1 MAYNSYGPRGGRDRG
16 DDRRDFGRRSQ
27 GRGGRDD
34 FRQGPRRNPFVT
46 GDWED
51 ESDDSQAFGRE
62 ERSFERR
69 DRESSRERGFRDRDS
84 EFRGRDFS
92 SREEGF
98 GRERFGRKPFG
109 EEGERERFSRR
120 SFDDSEN
127 RFEDR
132 AGRFGDRPRSLGEG
146 RRSEGGFGSR
156 FGGRFER
163 RERDFEDR
171 APRRER
177 FADDSRDRAFS
188 RDDRFSRAEDRRG
201 RFSREDRGG
210 DRPGRIAREGR
221 FEDRSSRED
230 RFSRGGRD
238 AGSRGPAYR
247 EGRPEGRSGFGGRF
261 GRDGRRPEGGRFE
274 RSSFRGRDDRSF
286 GRKRPGLNKAELNY
300 NLERHA
306 ENDKKKAEGYVRL
319 NKYIANAGI
328 CSRRE
333 ADEMIA
339 TGVITVN
346 GEICT
351 QLGTLVG
358 PNDKVQ
364 FGGQTL
370 KAEKKVYLL
379 MNKPKGY
386 ITTSDD
392 PEDRKTVMDLLDGA
406 CSERIYPVGRLD
418 RNTTGVLLFTNDG
431 DMAKKLTHPSHGARK
446 IYHVT
451 LDKPLTHKD
460 MQDISK
466 GVYLEDGLVTVDE
479 ISYVESGDRK
489 EVGVQLHS
497 GKNRIVR
504 RIFEHFGYEVVKLDR
519 VLFAELTKK
528 GLVRGGW
535 RFLTDKEI
543 DFLKMNVGKSVRPG
557 RTVTKDQ
564 VFTPEQLAEAES
576 IEEAASTPKKRRK
589 RISEGQED
597 WDTKGD
603 EELDIDALLK
613 DMEFADEEEEFEG
626 YEVSEPES
634 EQAGHGVREIEVRGP
649 EAKSEEEEA
658 EADGKESNSLA
669 SEDEDSEEEEGKE
682 AEDSKEE

>member
-1 MAYNSYGPRGGRDRG
+1 M
-16 DDRRDFGRRSQ
+16 
-27 GRGGRDD
+27 
-34 FRQGPRRNPFVT
+34 
-46 GDWED
+46 
-51 ESDDSQAFGRE
+51 
-62 ERSFERR
+62 
-69 DRESSRERGFRDRDS
+69 
-84 EFRGRDFS
+84 
-92 SREEGF
+92 
-98 GRERFGRKPFG
+98 
-109 EEGERERFSRR
+109 
-120 SFDDSEN
+120 
-127 RFEDR
+127 
-132 AGRFGDRPRSLGEG
+132 
-146 RRSEGGFGSR
+146 
-156 FGGRFER
+156 
-163 RERDFEDR
+163 
-171 APRRER
+171 
-177 FADDSRDRAFS
+177 
-188 RDDRFSRAEDRRG
+188 
-201 RFSREDRGG
+201 
-210 DRPGRIAREGR
+210 
-221 FEDRSSRED
+221 
-230 RFSRGGRD
+230 
-238 AGSRGPAYR
+238 
-247 EGRPEGRSGFGGRF
+247 
-261 GRDGRRPEGGRFE
+261 
-274 RSSFRGRDDRSF
+274 
-286 GRKRPGLNKAELNY
+286 NY

-392 PEDRKTVMDLLDGA
+392 PEDRKTVMDLLEGA

-431 DMAKKLTHPSHGARK
+431 EMAKKLTHPSHGARK

-535 RFLTDKEI
+535 RFLTGKEI

-564 VFTPEQLAEAES
+564 VFTPEQLAEAEA

-589 RISEGQED
+589 RISESEQED
-597 WDTKGD
+597 WDTKGAE

-613 DMEFADEEEEFEG
+613 DMEFADEEEESEG
-626 YEVSEPES
+626 NEVSEPEH
-634 EQAGHGVREIEVRGP
+634 AGYGVREIEVRGP
-649 EAKSEEEEA
+649 EAESEEEEA
-658 EADGKESNSLA
+658 ETDGEENKSLD
-669 SEDEDSEEEEGKE
+669 SEDEDSEEREGKE
-682 AEDSKEE
+682 AEDSEAE

>member
-1 MAYNSYGPRGGRDRG
+1 M
-16 DDRRDFGRRSQ
+16 
-27 GRGGRDD
+27 
-34 FRQGPRRNPFVT
+34 
-46 GDWED
+46 
-51 ESDDSQAFGRE
+51 
-62 ERSFERR
+62 
-69 DRESSRERGFRDRDS
+69 
-84 EFRGRDFS
+84 
-92 SREEGF
+92 
-98 GRERFGRKPFG
+98 
-109 EEGERERFSRR
+109 
-120 SFDDSEN
+120 
-127 RFEDR
+127 
-132 AGRFGDRPRSLGEG
+132 
-146 RRSEGGFGSR
+146 
-156 FGGRFER
+156 
-163 RERDFEDR
+163 
-171 APRRER
+171 
-177 FADDSRDRAFS
+177 
-188 RDDRFSRAEDRRG
+188 
-201 RFSREDRGG
+201 
-210 DRPGRIAREGR
+210 
-221 FEDRSSRED
+221 
-230 RFSRGGRD
+230 
-238 AGSRGPAYR
+238 
-247 EGRPEGRSGFGGRF
+247 
-261 GRDGRRPEGGRFE
+261 
-274 RSSFRGRDDRSF
+274 
-286 GRKRPGLNKAELNY
+286 NY

-431 DMAKKLTHPSHGARK
+431 EMAKKLTHPSHGARK

-535 RFLTDKEI
+535 RFLTGKEI

-564 VFTPEQLAEAES
+564 VFTPEQLAEAEA

-589 RISEGQED
+589 RISESEQED
-597 WDTKGD
+597 WDTKGAE

-613 DMEFADEEEEFEG
+613 DMEFADEEEESEG
-626 YEVSEPES
+626 NEVSKPEH
-634 EQAGHGVREIEVRGP
+634 AGHGVREIEVHGP
-649 EAKSEEEEA
+649 EAESEEEEDA
-658 EADGKESNSLA
+658 KTDGEENKSLD
-669 SEDEDSEEEEGKE
+669 SEDEDSEEREGKE
-682 AEDSKEE
+682 AEDSKAE

>member
-1 MAYNSYGPRGGRDRG
+1 M
-16 DDRRDFGRRSQ
+16 
-27 GRGGRDD
+27 
-34 FRQGPRRNPFVT
+34 
-46 GDWED
+46 
-51 ESDDSQAFGRE
+51 
-62 ERSFERR
+62 
-69 DRESSRERGFRDRDS
+69 
-84 EFRGRDFS
+84 
-92 SREEGF
+92 
-98 GRERFGRKPFG
+98 
-109 EEGERERFSRR
+109 
-120 SFDDSEN
+120 
-127 RFEDR
+127 
-132 AGRFGDRPRSLGEG
+132 
-146 RRSEGGFGSR
+146 
-156 FGGRFER
+156 
-163 RERDFEDR
+163 
-171 APRRER
+171 
-177 FADDSRDRAFS
+177 
-188 RDDRFSRAEDRRG
+188 
-201 RFSREDRGG
+201 
-210 DRPGRIAREGR
+210 
-221 FEDRSSRED
+221 
-230 RFSRGGRD
+230 
-238 AGSRGPAYR
+238 
-247 EGRPEGRSGFGGRF
+247 
-261 GRDGRRPEGGRFE
+261 
-274 RSSFRGRDDRSF
+274 
-286 GRKRPGLNKAELNY
+286 NY

-564 VFTPEQLAEAES
+564 VFTPEQLAEAEA

>member
-1 MAYNSYGPRGGRDRG
+1 M
-16 DDRRDFGRRSQ
+16 
-27 GRGGRDD
+27 
-34 FRQGPRRNPFVT
+34 
-46 GDWED
+46 
-51 ESDDSQAFGRE
+51 
-62 ERSFERR
+62 
-69 DRESSRERGFRDRDS
+69 
-84 EFRGRDFS
+84 
-92 SREEGF
+92 
-98 GRERFGRKPFG
+98 
-109 EEGERERFSRR
+109 
-120 SFDDSEN
+120 
-127 RFEDR
+127 
-132 AGRFGDRPRSLGEG
+132 
-146 RRSEGGFGSR
+146 
-156 FGGRFER
+156 
-163 RERDFEDR
+163 
-171 APRRER
+171 
-177 FADDSRDRAFS
+177 
-188 RDDRFSRAEDRRG
+188 
-201 RFSREDRGG
+201 
-210 DRPGRIAREGR
+210 
-221 FEDRSSRED
+221 
-230 RFSRGGRD
+230 
-238 AGSRGPAYR
+238 
-247 EGRPEGRSGFGGRF
+247 
-261 GRDGRRPEGGRFE
+261 
-274 RSSFRGRDDRSF
+274 
-286 GRKRPGLNKAELNY
+286 NY

-446 IYHVT
+446 IYYVT

-564 VFTPEQLAEAES
+564 VFTPEQLAEAEA

-634 EQAGHGVREIEVRGP
+634 EHAGHGVREIEVRGP
-649 EAKSEEEEA
+649 EAESEEEEA

>member
-1 MAYNSYGPRGGRDRG
+1 M
-16 DDRRDFGRRSQ
+16 
-27 GRGGRDD
+27 
-34 FRQGPRRNPFVT
+34 
-46 GDWED
+46 
-51 ESDDSQAFGRE
+51 
-62 ERSFERR
+62 
-69 DRESSRERGFRDRDS
+69 
-84 EFRGRDFS
+84 
-92 SREEGF
+92 
-98 GRERFGRKPFG
+98 
-109 EEGERERFSRR
+109 
-120 SFDDSEN
+120 
-127 RFEDR
+127 
-132 AGRFGDRPRSLGEG
+132 
-146 RRSEGGFGSR
+146 
-156 FGGRFER
+156 
-163 RERDFEDR
+163 
-171 APRRER
+171 
-177 FADDSRDRAFS
+177 
-188 RDDRFSRAEDRRG
+188 
-201 RFSREDRGG
+201 
-210 DRPGRIAREGR
+210 
-221 FEDRSSRED
+221 
-230 RFSRGGRD
+230 
-238 AGSRGPAYR
+238 
-247 EGRPEGRSGFGGRF
+247 
-261 GRDGRRPEGGRFE
+261 
-274 RSSFRGRDDRSF
+274 
-286 GRKRPGLNKAELNY
+286 
-300 NLERHA
+300 ERHA

-564 VFTPEQLAEAES
+564 VFTPEQLAEAEA

-613 DMEFADEEEEFEG
+613 DMEFADEEEELEG
-626 YEVSEPES
+626 NEVSEPES

>member
-1 MAYNSYGPRGGRDRG
+1 M
-16 DDRRDFGRRSQ
+16 
-27 GRGGRDD
+27 
-34 FRQGPRRNPFVT
+34 
-46 GDWED
+46 
-51 ESDDSQAFGRE
+51 
-62 ERSFERR
+62 
-69 DRESSRERGFRDRDS
+69 
-84 EFRGRDFS
+84 
-92 SREEGF
+92 
-98 GRERFGRKPFG
+98 
-109 EEGERERFSRR
+109 
-120 SFDDSEN
+120 
-127 RFEDR
+127 
-132 AGRFGDRPRSLGEG
+132 
-146 RRSEGGFGSR
+146 
-156 FGGRFER
+156 
-163 RERDFEDR
+163 
-171 APRRER
+171 
-177 FADDSRDRAFS
+177 
-188 RDDRFSRAEDRRG
+188 
-201 RFSREDRGG
+201 
-210 DRPGRIAREGR
+210 
-221 FEDRSSRED
+221 
-230 RFSRGGRD
+230 
-238 AGSRGPAYR
+238 
-247 EGRPEGRSGFGGRF
+247 
-261 GRDGRRPEGGRFE
+261 
-274 RSSFRGRDDRSF
+274 
-286 GRKRPGLNKAELNY
+286 
-300 NLERHA
+300 ERHA

>member
-1 MAYNSYGPRGGRDRG
+1 M
-16 DDRRDFGRRSQ
+16 
-27 GRGGRDD
+27 
-34 FRQGPRRNPFVT
+34 
-46 GDWED
+46 
-51 ESDDSQAFGRE
+51 
-62 ERSFERR
+62 
-69 DRESSRERGFRDRDS
+69 
-84 EFRGRDFS
+84 
-92 SREEGF
+92 
-98 GRERFGRKPFG
+98 
-109 EEGERERFSRR
+109 
-120 SFDDSEN
+120 
-127 RFEDR
+127 
-132 AGRFGDRPRSLGEG
+132 
-146 RRSEGGFGSR
+146 
-156 FGGRFER
+156 
-163 RERDFEDR
+163 
-171 APRRER
+171 
-177 FADDSRDRAFS
+177 
-188 RDDRFSRAEDRRG
+188 
-201 RFSREDRGG
+201 
-210 DRPGRIAREGR
+210 
-221 FEDRSSRED
+221 
-230 RFSRGGRD
+230 
-238 AGSRGPAYR
+238 
-247 EGRPEGRSGFGGRF
+247 
-261 GRDGRRPEGGRFE
+261 
-274 RSSFRGRDDRSF
+274 
-286 GRKRPGLNKAELNY
+286 NY

>member
-1 MAYNSYGPRGGRDRG
+1 M
-16 DDRRDFGRRSQ
+16 
-27 GRGGRDD
+27 
-34 FRQGPRRNPFVT
+34 
-46 GDWED
+46 
-51 ESDDSQAFGRE
+51 
-62 ERSFERR
+62 
-69 DRESSRERGFRDRDS
+69 
-84 EFRGRDFS
+84 
-92 SREEGF
+92 
-98 GRERFGRKPFG
+98 
-109 EEGERERFSRR
+109 
-120 SFDDSEN
+120 
-127 RFEDR
+127 
-132 AGRFGDRPRSLGEG
+132 
-146 RRSEGGFGSR
+146 
-156 FGGRFER
+156 
-163 RERDFEDR
+163 
-171 APRRER
+171 
-177 FADDSRDRAFS
+177 
-188 RDDRFSRAEDRRG
+188 
-201 RFSREDRGG
+201 
-210 DRPGRIAREGR
+210 
-221 FEDRSSRED
+221 
-230 RFSRGGRD
+230 
-238 AGSRGPAYR
+238 
-247 EGRPEGRSGFGGRF
+247 
-261 GRDGRRPEGGRFE
+261 
-274 RSSFRGRDDRSF
+274 
-286 GRKRPGLNKAELNY
+286 NY

-497 GKNRIVR
+497 GKNRVVR
-504 RIFEHFGYEVVKLDR
+504 RIFGAVGFPVKRLVRTQIGPIKLGDIKPGSYR
-519 VLFAELTKK
+519 VLSQT
-528 GLVRGGW
+528 
-535 RFLTDKEI
+535 
-543 DFLKMNVGKSVRPG
+543 
-557 RTVTKDQ
+557 
-564 VFTPEQLAEAES
+564 
-576 IEEAASTPKKRRK
+576 
-589 RISEGQED
+589 
-597 WDTKGD
+597 
-603 EELDIDALLK
+603 
-613 DMEFADEEEEFEG
+613 
-626 YEVSEPES
+626 
-634 EQAGHGVREIEVRGP
+634 EVR
-649 EAKSEEEEA
+649 
-658 EADGKESNSLA
+658 SL
-669 SEDEDSEEEEGKE
+669 
-682 AEDSKEE
+682 SKEVGL

>member
-1 MAYNSYGPRGGRDRG
+1 M
-16 DDRRDFGRRSQ
+16 
-27 GRGGRDD
+27 
-34 FRQGPRRNPFVT
+34 
-46 GDWED
+46 
-51 ESDDSQAFGRE
+51 
-62 ERSFERR
+62 
-69 DRESSRERGFRDRDS
+69 
-84 EFRGRDFS
+84 
-92 SREEGF
+92 
-98 GRERFGRKPFG
+98 
-109 EEGERERFSRR
+109 
-120 SFDDSEN
+120 
-127 RFEDR
+127 
-132 AGRFGDRPRSLGEG
+132 
-146 RRSEGGFGSR
+146 
-156 FGGRFER
+156 
-163 RERDFEDR
+163 
-171 APRRER
+171 
-177 FADDSRDRAFS
+177 
-188 RDDRFSRAEDRRG
+188 
-201 RFSREDRGG
+201 
-210 DRPGRIAREGR
+210 
-221 FEDRSSRED
+221 
-230 RFSRGGRD
+230 
-238 AGSRGPAYR
+238 
-247 EGRPEGRSGFGGRF
+247 
-261 GRDGRRPEGGRFE
+261 
-274 RSSFRGRDDRSF
+274 
-286 GRKRPGLNKAELNY
+286 
-300 NLERHA
+300 ERHA

-564 VFTPEQLAEAES
+564 VFTPEQLAEAEA

-658 EADGKESNSLA
+658 DADGKESNSLA

>member
-1 MAYNSYGPRGGRDRG
+1 M
-16 DDRRDFGRRSQ
+16 
-27 GRGGRDD
+27 
-34 FRQGPRRNPFVT
+34 
-46 GDWED
+46 
-51 ESDDSQAFGRE
+51 
-62 ERSFERR
+62 
-69 DRESSRERGFRDRDS
+69 
-84 EFRGRDFS
+84 
-92 SREEGF
+92 
-98 GRERFGRKPFG
+98 
-109 EEGERERFSRR
+109 
-120 SFDDSEN
+120 
-127 RFEDR
+127 
-132 AGRFGDRPRSLGEG
+132 
-146 RRSEGGFGSR
+146 
-156 FGGRFER
+156 
-163 RERDFEDR
+163 
-171 APRRER
+171 
-177 FADDSRDRAFS
+177 
-188 RDDRFSRAEDRRG
+188 
-201 RFSREDRGG
+201 
-210 DRPGRIAREGR
+210 
-221 FEDRSSRED
+221 
-230 RFSRGGRD
+230 
-238 AGSRGPAYR
+238 
-247 EGRPEGRSGFGGRF
+247 
-261 GRDGRRPEGGRFE
+261 
-274 RSSFRGRDDRSF
+274 
-286 GRKRPGLNKAELNY
+286 
-300 NLERHA
+300 ERHA

-564 VFTPEQLAEAES
+564 VFTPEQLAEAEA

-649 EAKSEEEEA
+649 EAESEEEEA

>member
-1 MAYNSYGPRGGRDRG
+1 M
-16 DDRRDFGRRSQ
+16 
-27 GRGGRDD
+27 
-34 FRQGPRRNPFVT
+34 
-46 GDWED
+46 
-51 ESDDSQAFGRE
+51 
-62 ERSFERR
+62 
-69 DRESSRERGFRDRDS
+69 
-84 EFRGRDFS
+84 
-92 SREEGF
+92 
-98 GRERFGRKPFG
+98 
-109 EEGERERFSRR
+109 
-120 SFDDSEN
+120 
-127 RFEDR
+127 
-132 AGRFGDRPRSLGEG
+132 
-146 RRSEGGFGSR
+146 
-156 FGGRFER
+156 
-163 RERDFEDR
+163 
-171 APRRER
+171 
-177 FADDSRDRAFS
+177 
-188 RDDRFSRAEDRRG
+188 
-201 RFSREDRGG
+201 
-210 DRPGRIAREGR
+210 
-221 FEDRSSRED
+221 
-230 RFSRGGRD
+230 
-238 AGSRGPAYR
+238 
-247 EGRPEGRSGFGGRF
+247 
-261 GRDGRRPEGGRFE
+261 
-274 RSSFRGRDDRSF
+274 
-286 GRKRPGLNKAELNY
+286 
-300 NLERHA
+300 ERHA

-564 VFTPEQLAEAES
+564 VFTPEQLAEAEA